1 MFSETI
7 RLDYKECI
15 MNKLK
20 LIITCILGGLMLFI
34 AIGLSES
41 QDRYKYNF
49 QIKEQKQVIDV
60 SKINIQPSVKIP
72 NEILERMKNEEKARK
87 LQLEQE
93 KIKQEQILLAKTKA
107 ETTNRGTISNT
118 KVVNNVSNTDNEG
131 WIKFTATFYD
141 NCVKCCGKTTGI
153 TAMGT
158 KATAGRTVAMP
169 STYKFGTKIRIKGM
183 GTYIVEDRGGAIK
196 GNRIDI
202 FVNSH
207 AEALRLGKK
216 TIYLKVI
223 K

>member
-1 MFSETI
+1 
-7 RLDYKECI
+7 

>member
-1 MFSETI
+1 
-7 RLDYKECI
+7 

-20 LIITCILGGLMLFI
+20 LIITCILGTLMIFI
-34 AIGLSES
+34 AIGFSES
-41 QDRYKYNF
+41 QDRQKHNF
-49 QIKEQKQVIDV
+49 QIKEQKSVVDI
-60 SKINIQPSVKIP
+60 SKIKIQPSVKIP
-72 NEILERMKNEEKARK
+72 NEILEKMRNEEKARK

-93 KIKQEQILLAKTKA
+93 KIKQEQMLLAKTKT
-107 ETTNRGTISNT
+107 ETTSRGAIPNT
-118 KVVNNVSNTDNEG
+118 KVVNNISSADSEG
-131 WIKFTATFYD
+131 WVKFTATFYD

-169 STYKFGTKIRIKGM
+169 STYKFGTKIQIKGM

-196 GNRIDI
+196 GNSIDI

-207 AEALRLGKK
+207 AEALKLGKK